1 MATAGGTGGKS
12 TRLAGVGAGGP
23 VDTSRYAQYGEVTGA
38 AYQQPFWD
46 LEKYDESPGPNH
58 GQLLGITGDVVSSNP
73 WDVVVLNGH
82 PLPGLWVAAATP
94 ALQLD
99 VQKPNGYDGAAL
111 VEKGYV
117 PAGITMTG
125 RIWTPGQW
133 ASFQVMIPTFWRAP
147 NKWALNDV
155 KKQTAQMV
163 PRQLAVSIYYPGLAP
178 FLINDMVIYQITP
191 PEDTDQL
198 GVKQIKILA
207 RQYIP
212 APQKQQTANRKIN
225 GIGSKDRTVQAAQ
238 IAAAAAPG
246 PVSPGTLRAP
256 VLPPFKTDPIAP
268 SLGQSGFKL
277 PSLPNYAKH

>member
-1 MATAGGTGGKS
+1 MATATTKGGKT
-12 TRLAGVGAGGP
+12 TRLAGVGAGGA
-23 VDTSRYAQYGEVTGA
+23 VDTRQYAVAYGSQVTDA
-38 AYQQPFWD
+38 AFQQPFWD
-46 LEKYDESPGPNH
+46 LENYDKNGD
-58 GQLLGITGDVVSSNP
+58 LLGISGDLFSSNP
-73 WDVVVLNGH
+73 WDVVKVNGT
-82 PLPGLWVAAATP
+82 PLPGIWTATATP
-94 ALQLD
+94 SLQLD

-117 PAGITMTG
+117 PAGITITG
-125 RIWTPGQW
+125 QLWTPAQW
-133 ASFQVMIPTFWRAP
+133 AHFQELIPTFWRAP

-155 KKQTAQMV
+155 KKQTAQIV
-163 PRQLAVSIYYPGLAP
+163 PAQLSVTIYHPGLAP
-178 FLINDMVIYQITP
+178 LGIGSMVIYQMTP
-191 PEDTDQL
+191 PEDTDQK
-198 GVKQIKILA
+198 GVKQIKLLA

-212 APQKQQTANRKIN
+212 VPQKRQTANRKIN

-246 PVSPGTLRAP
+246 PVSPGALRAP